1 MMDMAAI
8 HRLSARVLTHVL
20 LLLSKDHI
28 KYIISLRYIN
38 SKSMFYDFNNLNYLP
53 GAMGNGAGTGA
64 GNMGIA
70 SEAVTAKLKIVNMTN
85 FMFLSCFSISVG

>member
-1 MMDMAAI
+1 
-8 HRLSARVLTHVL
+8 
-20 LLLSKDHI
+20 
-28 KYIISLRYIN
+28 
-38 SKSMFYDFNNLNYLP
+38 MFYDFNNLNYLP